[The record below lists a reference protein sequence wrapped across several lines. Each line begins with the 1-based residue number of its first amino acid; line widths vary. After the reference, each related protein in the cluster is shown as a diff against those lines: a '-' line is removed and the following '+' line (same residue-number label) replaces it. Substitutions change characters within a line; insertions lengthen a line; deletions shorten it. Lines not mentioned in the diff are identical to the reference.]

1 MKIKEYNQM
10 MAYLT
15 REARNPTPRVDF
27 KLAETGRELSKD
39 YADGRLV
46 RPKNIK
52 DKFPKVMFDKSTNK
66 FTAMDPKDNKTF
78 DNLDPTTYPSDPKQR
93 EKLFEP
99 MLDRLQNKDPKK
111 EAAKKKLKA
120 MDQLN
125 LSDEISKI
133 SKEITQMEQMIKLR
147 KEMNNI
153 PKPTINRAKE
163 NGLSLEFT
171 KEKLANG
178 KILKDL

>member
-1 MKIKEYNQM
+1 
-10 MAYLT
+10 
-15 REARNPTPRVDF
+15 
-27 KLAETGRELSKD
+27 
-39 YADGRLV
+39 
-46 RPKNIK
+46 
-52 DKFPKVMFDKSTNK
+52 
-66 FTAMDPKDNKTF
+66 
-78 DNLDPTTYPSDPKQR
+78 
-93 EKLFEP
+93 

-163 NGLSLEFT
+163 NGLSFEFT

>member
-1 MKIKEYNQM
+1 MQDKPKFIFNHGTGKFEGLTPEDDVKIEDLKK
-10 MAYLT
+10 AK
-15 REARNPTPRVDF
+15 A
-27 KLAETGRELSKD
+27 A
-39 YADGRLV
+39 ADI
-46 RPKNIK
+46 N
-52 DKFPKVMFDKSTNK
+52 KFVKSTLPPDEPADVNTINK
-66 FTAMDPKDNKTF
+66 ELNKYRRPDDQIKTF

-99 MLDRLQNKDPKK
+99 MLDRLQNKDPQK